1 MKTIKNIIET
11 IKETIKNIITW
22 IKIPTNV
29 VGTMF

>member
-1 MKTIKNIIET
+1 MKTIKNIIAT
-11 IKETIKNIITW
+11 IKETIKNIIAW